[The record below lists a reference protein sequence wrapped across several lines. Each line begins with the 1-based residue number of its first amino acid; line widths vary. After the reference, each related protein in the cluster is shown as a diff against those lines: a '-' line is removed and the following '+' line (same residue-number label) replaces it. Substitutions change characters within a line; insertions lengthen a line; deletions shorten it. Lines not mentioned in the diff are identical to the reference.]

1 MSGAGRAFILT
12 WGLLFV
18 IVMVLAWRKLG
29 VLMKIADD
37 DTRHGRELRA
47 RTTRWAYR
55 YAFTVTALGALMAL
69 VAPWI

>member
-12 WGLLFV
+12 WGLSFL
-18 IVMVLAWRKLG
+18 IVMVLAWRKVTL
-29 VLMKIADD
+29 LMKIADERTPEARD
-37 DTRHGRELRA
+37 LMA

-55 YAFTVTALGALMAL
+55 YAFTVMALGALMAL